1 MPRLSEQDLLSN
13 VASGPSSDG
22 DIEVRRQIPVE
33 EVLLNALT
41 SSIRMRA
48 WEDSVHTRVLKSTPG
63 IFRGDSQNQVG
74 VY

>member
-33 EVLLNALT
+33 KGLSNALT
-41 SSIRMRA
+41 SSIRMTA
-48 WEDSVHTRVLKSTPG
+48 WEYSVHTAS
-63 IFRGDSQNQVG
+63 SQEHPWNIQR
-74 VY
+74 